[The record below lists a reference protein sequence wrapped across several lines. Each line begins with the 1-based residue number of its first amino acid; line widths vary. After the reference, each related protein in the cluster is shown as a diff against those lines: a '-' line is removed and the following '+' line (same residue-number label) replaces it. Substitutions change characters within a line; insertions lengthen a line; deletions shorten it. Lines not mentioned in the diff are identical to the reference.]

1 MKKNFKTLA
10 LVAFAACAM
19 LTSCEN
25 EGDNA
30 RYISNYFTITGDV
43 ETGYTLYQDGG
54 GIVKP
59 STASIVSAGG
69 KDGFGKNERA
79 MLTFKFEEEN
89 IKQIEGGK
97 IVENAYLLEGDYM
110 PLHFPMT
117 LEEAESKMITAP
129 DSLFNVNRLIYTW
142 CYRGYLNTRIN
153 APVVLRNGYVVRP
166 GINMV
171 YNPADIKDNY
181 IELKVCYNR
190 HSAKGVLSDGNQEFV
205 STFPLYNIGSL
216 IPGDGEVT
224 IKVSVDGAEPLT
236 LKVDRKDLERG
247 NYLPYK

>member
-10 LVAFAACAM
+10 LAAFAVCAM

-54 GIVKP
+54 GIIKP
-59 STASIVSAGG
+59 STESIVSAGG
-69 KDGFGKNERA
+69 KNGFGKNERA
-79 MLTFKFEEEN
+79 MLTFKFEKEN
-89 IKQIEGGK
+89 IKQVDGGQIIED
-97 IVENAYLLEGDYM
+97 AYLLEGDYM

-117 LEEAESKMITAP
+117 PEEAESKNITSP
-129 DSLFNVNRLIYTW
+129 DSLFRVNRFISTW
-142 CYRGYLNTRIN
+142 CYRGYLNTMIN
-153 APVVLRNGYVVRP
+153 APIIIRNGYVVRP
-166 GINMV
+166 GINMI
-171 YNPADIKDNY
+171 YNPADIKENY

-190 HSAKGVLSDGNQEFV
+190 HSTNGALSDGNQEFV

-224 IKVSVDGAEPLT
+224 VKVMVDGDDARTMKVS
-236 LKVDRKDLERG
+236 RKDLERG
-247 NYLPYK
+247 NYIPY